1 MQRRSDL
8 MLASSRSSGA
18 VHTVPF
24 QGGATIRDLL
34 DILNRRWAAIF
45 ITFLLCIGSAA
56 ILFRTSTRL
65 YKGSAEIQV
74 QKDTADALS
83 LNNVMGSSDSASD
96 AVESNVTLQ
105 TEAKI
110 LQSESLAIRVIKK
123 LNLEDTPDFQ
133 PKFSLI
139 GWCLG
144 HFTPPGTPDPAGVSL
159 EEAPGRRNHS
169 LKVFESHLKVTP
181 VSGTRLIDVDYLSSD
196 RENAAAVANLL
207 VQNLIEYNFETRHN
221 ATQQASGWLGD
232 QLSELRK
239 RSEELQSR
247 VIELQRNSG
256 VFTLG
261 QTDNQGHE
269 QVYTPVLDRL
279 QQATSQLAQAE
290 SARIMKGAL
299 YQVVKDGDPE
309 LISGLAGNSTLSG
322 ATSGIT
328 GSLSLLQSLRTQ
340 EAQTQAQLNQMS
352 EKFGPAYSKLTEL
365 QAGLQG
371 TRQAIRQEAG
381 RVASRVKND
390 YLIAEQVEKN
400 DRATY
405 EAQKTEAEASNG
417 KAIEY
422 EIVTQEATQTRNL
435 YGSLLQR
442 LKEADLI
449 AGLHSS
455 NITLVDAASVPS
467 RPAKP
472 NLLLYLAGGIV
483 GGMLLAV
490 CAALLVDA
498 MDNRIQNFADLDALS
513 TGAPIAFLPYHF
525 ASDKS
530 GRLRIRRPHDNT
542 PAFAFRMSRHSYL
555 RDGETEAMVA
565 AVAPRA
571 PYTEA
576 LRALRTSLGS
586 MEDQPPQVI
595 LVTSSVPGEGKSML
609 SMNLAIVYAQ
619 RGKRVLLVDGDLRTP
634 VLHERLK
641 VSGQQGLSSL
651 LLPTLDQR
659 EPIKPTRLPL
669 ENARN
674 LEFLPAGPVPDYP
687 AELLESDQMAE
698 MILRWRGDYD
708 YVFIDGAPL
717 LPVTDSALLSRYADY
732 TVVVAR
738 HRKTDRVSLERTCQI
753 LRAQGVRNMGVVLN
767 GVRAS
772 SGAQYEY
779 YGYKRNAYQGSEVN
793 A

>member
-1 MQRRSDL
+1 MMQRRSDL
-8 MLASSRSSGA
+8 KLTSSSSSGA

-24 QGGATIRDLL
+24 QGGLTIRDLL
-34 DILNRRWAAIF
+34 DILNRRRAAILT
-45 ITFLLCIGSAA
+45 TFLLCVASAA
-56 ILFRTSTRL
+56 ILFGTSTRL

-123 LNLEDTPDFQ
+123 LNLEDTADFQ

-139 GWCLG
+139 GWVLG

-159 EEAPGRRNHS
+159 EDAPGRRNHS

-181 VSGTRLIDVDYLSSD
+181 VSGTRLIDVGYLSSD
-196 RENAAAVANLL
+196 RKNAAAVANLL

-239 RSEELQSR
+239 RSDELQSR

-309 LISGLAGNSTLSG
+309 LISGLAGNSTLTG

-352 EKFGPAYSKLTEL
+352 EKFGPAYPKLTEV
-365 QAGLQG
+365 QANLEG
-371 TRQAIRQEAG
+371 TRKAIRQEAG

-400 DRATY
+400 NRTTY
-405 EAQKTEAEASNG
+405 ETQKTEAEASNG

-422 EIVTQEATQTRNL
+422 EIVTQEAAQTRNL

-449 AGLHSS
+449 AGLHST

-490 CAALLVDA
+490 CAALLFDA
-498 MDNRIQNFADLDALS
+498 MDNRIQNFADVDALS

-530 GRLRIRRPHDNT
+530 GRLRSSRDNT
-542 PAFAFRMSRHSYL
+542 PAFAFRSPKGGYL

-651 LLPTLDQR
+651 LSPAVDQR

-674 LEFLPAGPVPDYP
+674 LDFLPAGPVPDYP

-779 YGYKRNAYQGSEVN
+779 YGYKQNAYQGSEVN